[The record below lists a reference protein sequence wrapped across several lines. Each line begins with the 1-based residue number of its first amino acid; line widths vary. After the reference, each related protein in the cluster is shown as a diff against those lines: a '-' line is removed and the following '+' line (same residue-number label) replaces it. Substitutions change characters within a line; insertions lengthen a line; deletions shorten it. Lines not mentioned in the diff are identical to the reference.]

1 MCSAVA
7 IPDAATA
14 TEYSEQ
20 KWNRWLILGVATA
33 TEHGDLNFAAE
44 RDTAMSPRVISIGS
58 VKFFRAGRHDRTTRV
73 MELVRHGIQDRL
85 HLTISWHE
93 IRDHCNRSATE
104 HTGTRAY
111 PYNQH
116 TPRSWSSTV
125 EAISRSV
132 AAYQRAAHATE
143 QSACADIMHTLKS
156 HVQALLQKCFPGA
169 YLRDCAL
176 DIIIA
181 YIWNRICNVA
191 FLMLG
196 DDICFGDISLSQSE
210 INDALELIETCQHC
224 LRNFC
229 DEILTDLKHF
239 SCFATEPRN
248 TSLATACHTCLHT
261 IQVARELGGNAPQL
275 G

>member
-1 MCSAVA
+1 MRSAVA
-7 IPDAATA
+7 IPAAATA
-14 TEYSEQ
+14 TEHSQ
-20 KWNRWLILGVATA
+20 RRGDRWQILGVATA
-33 TEHGDLNFAAE
+33 TEHSELSIAAE
-44 RDTAMSPRVISIGS
+44 RETALAPRVISIGS
-58 VKFFRAGRHDRTTRV
+58 VKFFRAARHDRATRA

-93 IRDHCNRSATE
+93 ISDHCNRSATE
-104 HTGTRAY
+104 PTGTRAY

-116 TPRSWSSTV
+116 TSRSWSGTV

-143 QSACADIMHTLKS
+143 QSACADIMHKLKS

>member
-1 MCSAVA
+1 ME
-7 IPDAATA
+7 ATV
-14 TEYSEQ
+14 TEPSQ
-20 KWNRWLILGVATA
+20 RTGTRWQILGVATA

-58 VKFFRAGRHDRTTRV
+58 VKFLRAERHDRTTRA

-104 HTGTRAY
+104 HT
-111 PYNQH
+111 
-116 TPRSWSSTV
+116 PRSWSSTV
-125 EAISRSV
+125 EAISRCV
-132 AAYQRAAHATE
+132 AAYERAAHATE
-143 QSACADIMHTLKS
+143 QSACANIMHTLKS
-156 HVQALLQKCFPGA
+156 HVQALIQKCFPGA

-181 YIWNRICNVA
+181 YIWNRTCNVA

-210 INDALELIETCQHC
+210 INEALELIETCQHC
-224 LRNFC
+224 LRNLC

-239 SCFATEPRN
+239 VCSATSVSGTHCYR
-248 TSLATACHTCLHT
+248 TH
-261 IQVARELGGNAPQL
+261 
-275 G
+275 